1 MADIQSGGAGLKRD
15 FLTARMNP
23 LDWIALILLIVG
35 GLNWAVLGVFGIDL
49 VASVLGRMTTASRAV
64 YVLVGVAALYSI
76 YLCIKMMPKPAAG
89 P

>member
-1 MADIQSGGAGLKRD
+1 MADIQSGGTGLKRD
-15 FLTARMNP
+15 ILMARLNP

-35 GLNWAVLGVFGIDL
+35 GLNRAVVGVFGIDL
-49 VASVLGRMTTASRAV
+49 IASVLGSMTTASRAL

-76 YLCIKMMPKPAAG
+76 YLCIKMMPKPVAG